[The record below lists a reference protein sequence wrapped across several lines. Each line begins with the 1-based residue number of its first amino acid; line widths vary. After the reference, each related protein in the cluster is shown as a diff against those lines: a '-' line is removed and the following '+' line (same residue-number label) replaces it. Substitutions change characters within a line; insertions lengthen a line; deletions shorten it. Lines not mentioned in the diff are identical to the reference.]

1 MDLNK
6 AFDEYQRSVDA
17 DPAQVCLARDRRDV
31 FKTALGGEP
40 DVVEVFGSGSLR
52 RSTQLKPVHD
62 VDLVV
67 VYDAGEHPEWGRSG
81 DSSDEALEHARSR
94 VKYLL
99 GTDGTA
105 DQLVRLARP
114 RNRAVKCFIDPPE
127 QDNAFTVDV
136 MPALR
141 NEDGTLLLPS
151 RVERQWSSA
160 HPEFLIGEV
169 AARQS
174 EWDEFRRMV
183 RLLKLWRLGVPTKV
197 KSLVMEVLA
206 LRCLPV
212 DTNRPEALQRFFT
225 AAVVEVGYGVVDPAG
240 LCGPIQPGL
249 ETGVLRTHL
258 ERARDLAVQACSAA
272 EDGNTDGAARLW
284 QRLLG
289 ADFPAPEPPSKK
301 PGFAAPLLISPRP
314 VKDAPQG

>member
-6 AFDEYQRSVDA
+6 AFDEYQRIVDA
-17 DPAQVCLARDRRDV
+17 DPEQVRLARERRDV
-31 FKTALGGEP
+31 FKAALGAES
-40 DVVEVFGSGSLR
+40 DVIEVFGSGSLR

-67 VYDAGEHPEWGRSG
+67 VYEAGEHPEWGQPG
-81 DSSDEALEHARSR
+81 DSSDEALEHARCR
-94 VKYLL
+94 VKFLL
-99 GTDGTA
+99 GSDGTA
-105 DQLVRLARP
+105 DQLVRLAKP

-127 QDNAFTVDV
+127 QDDAFTVDV

-151 RVERQWSSA
+151 RIDRTWSSA
-160 HPEFLIGEV
+160 DPEFLVDEV
-169 AARQS
+169 AKRQ
-174 EWDEFRRMV
+174 EKWAEFRRMV

-212 DTNRPEALQRFFT
+212 DTNRPKALQRFFT
-225 AAVVEVGYGVVDPAG
+225 SAAVEVGYGVKDPAD

-258 ERARDLAVQACSAA
+258 QRARDLATEACSAA
-272 EDGNTDGAARLW
+272 EIGDTDGAARLW
-284 QRLLG
+284 QELLG
-289 ADFPAPEPPSKK
+289 PYFPAPEA
-301 PGFAAPLLISPRP
+301 PGKSPGIAAPLLISPRP